1 MNFRRYL
8 ATALLLLAA
17 SQPTLAQTPV
27 NHLISVLQASTQE
40 LQAAAQLS
48 SAQQAYSV
56 VTQIV
61 NQIFKAMQQ
70 MSLPY
75 YQSQLQFLTN
85 QQISLSNRLAAL
97 QTNISSS
104 GNMLFRMT
112 GAVSSSL
119 AAQTANL
126 GSIVV
131 LYQNTVNPKLN
142 QLVNQI
148 NGLSSVVPDATSQA
162 NDIATSLSELQG
174 LAANFDLGLAQIS
187 NRLELYVPSLQD
199 YWTTLLDVPN
209 NLPATS
215 DPKCVSMTVNFNRH
229 YDVRPQVQVFSF
241 ALTNSPKS
249 ALNIAVVDVTEDLAI
264 LWLCDRTG
272 PNYTFIPT
280 RLYIEVM
287 DTFAL

>member
-1 MNFRRYL
+1 MNIRRFL
-8 ATALLLLAA
+8 ATTLLLLAA
-17 SQPTLAQTPV
+17 TQPVLAQTPV

-75 YQSQLQFLTN
+75 YQNQLQFLTN

-97 QTNISSS
+97 QTNISSNA
-104 GNMLFRMT
+104 NMLFRMT

-131 LYQNTVNPKLN
+131 LYQNTVNPKVN

-148 NGLSSVVPDATSQA
+148 AGLSSVIPDASSEAEQF
-162 NDIATSLSELQG
+162 ATSLAELQS
-174 LAANFDLGLAQIS
+174 LAANFDHGLQQIT
-187 NRLELYVPSLQD
+187 NNLQLYIPNLLLYWSTTIDVPS
-199 YWTTLLDVPN
+199 
-209 NLPATS
+209 NLPVATDS
-215 DPKCVSMTVNFNRH
+215 KCVVMNVNFNRH
-229 YDVRPQVQVFSF
+229 YDVVPSVQVFSY
-241 ALTNSPKS
+241 ALTSSPKL
-249 ALNIAVVDVTEDLAI
+249 ALNPVVINITEDLVT

-272 PNYTFIPT
+272 PSYTFIPT
-280 RLYIEVM
+280 RLYIEVE
-287 DTFAL
+287 DAFAI

>member
-1 MNFRRYL
+1 MNIRRFL
-8 ATALLLLAA
+8 AAALLLLAA
-17 SQPTLAQTPV
+17 SQPARAQTPV
-27 NHLISVLQASTQE
+27 NHLISVIQASTQE

-75 YQSQLQFLTN
+75 YQSQLQFLTH

-119 AAQTANL
+119 AAQSANL
-126 GSIVV
+126 GSIVL
-131 LYQNTVNPKLN
+131 LYTNTIAPKVT
-142 QLVNQI
+142 QLTNQI
-148 NGLSSVVPDATSQA
+148 NGLSLVVPDATAQA
-162 NDIATSLSELQG
+162 DDFAR
-174 LAANFDLGLAQIS
+174 GLAQIRGIAS
-187 NRLELYVPSLQD
+187 NIDAGLQQKSNELMNFAANLQL
-199 YWTTLLDVPN
+199 YWTTTVDVPSS
-209 NLPATS
+209 LPPAT
-215 DPKCVSMTVNFNRH
+215 DPKCVVLTVNFNRH
-229 YDVRPQVQVFSF
+229 YDVVPQVQVFSF
-241 ALTNSPKS
+241 ALTSS
-249 ALNIAVVDVTEDLAI
+249 AKLALDPAVVLITEDLVT

-280 RLYIEVM
+280 RLYIEVA
-287 DTFAL
+287 DAFAI